1 MPYAYKHTQQVS
13 IKMNGSGSTSCAITL
28 MLVSYAAL
36 LLSHA
41 VACFGRMA
49 AVQMGFNLS
58 LPIGGNSVG
67 E

>member
-1 MPYAYKHTQQVS
+1 
-13 IKMNGSGSTSCAITL
+13 MNGSGSTSCAITL